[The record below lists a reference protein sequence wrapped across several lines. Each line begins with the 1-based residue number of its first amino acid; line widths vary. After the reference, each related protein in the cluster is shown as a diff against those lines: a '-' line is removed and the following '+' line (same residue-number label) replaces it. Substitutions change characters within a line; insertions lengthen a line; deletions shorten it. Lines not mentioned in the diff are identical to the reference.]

1 MSSSEIEAI
10 SSINVKQ
17 SAKKCQKFLF
27 KGHSFYRRS
36 MKTTGY
42 STFSCTQKQCK
53 ATISCKYS
61 SYEAAMETDEEPE
74 ILR

>member
-1 MSSSEIEAI
+1 MSSESEVIFF
-10 SSINVKQ
+10 INVK
-17 SAKKCQKFLF
+17 SSGKKCHKFHID
-27 KGHSFYRRS
+27 GHSFYRRS

-42 STFSCTQKQCK
+42 ALFSCTQKQCK
-53 ATISCKYS
+53 ATLSCKYS

>member
-1 MSSSEIEAI
+1 MSLSESEAI
-10 SSINVKQ
+10 FFINVKQ
-17 SAKKCQKFLF
+17 SGKKCHKFVF
-27 KGHSFYRRS
+27 QGHSFYRRS